1 MKKYLITLAVMALAI
16 GGSINFA
23 GCAPSGDHLT
33 GDTKGE
39 NAEPV
44 MSEEEGNKKAESGEE
59 AAGGDDGGEEKGGE
73 EKK

>member
-33 GDTKGE
+33 GDTEGKNLPE
-39 NAEPV
+39 V
-44 MSEEEGNKKAESGEE
+44 SEEDVDKEPDPEGDF
-59 AAGGDDGGEEKGGE
+59 GGDGGGE

>member
-33 GDTKGE
+33 GDTEGKNSPE
-39 NAEPV
+39 V
-44 MSEEEGNKKAESGEE
+44 TEEEGEKAAAAE
-59 AAGGDDGGEEKGGE
+59 AEGDGGGDGGGE